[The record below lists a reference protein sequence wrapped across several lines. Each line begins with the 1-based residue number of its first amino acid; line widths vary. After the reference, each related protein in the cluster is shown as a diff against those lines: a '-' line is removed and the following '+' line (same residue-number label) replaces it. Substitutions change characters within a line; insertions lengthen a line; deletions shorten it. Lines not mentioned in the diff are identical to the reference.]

1 MRIPASLLKA
11 KRLSPLRYPGGKH
24 LLAPYVAGVIEEN
37 FLTGCTLYEPFAGG
51 AAVSL
56 DLLRMEFIDRAVLIE
71 RDPLVY
77 AFWYCVKNELDAL
90 CAAVEATNVTIET
103 WHALQPLRIVDDP
116 ANSEFTL
123 LQLGVA
129 GLFFNRTNF
138 SGVLGAGP
146 IGGFSQKSKY
156 KIDCRFNKRV
166 IIEGLRNLEFLAP
179 AIEPRFGD
187 ALSWFS
193 KTNANILS
201 RNAFVYIDPPYYVQG
216 SKLYRHFFVAD
227 QHKIL
232 AKKLTDA
239 TYPWLLS
246 YDDAPPVRALYSTS
260 NVQPIYLD
268 YRVKSSR
275 LAKEIVI
282 SNLRIPP
289 PVYDG
294 VPYIQDAQPIGAVN
308 ERRLSGRA
316 KIKKLAF

>member
-1 MRIPASLLKA
+1 VKLSPSLKA

-24 LLAPYVAGVIEEN
+24 FLAPYVASVIEEN

-56 DLLRMEFIDRAVLIE
+56 ELLRLEYIDRAVLIE

-77 AFWYCVKNELDAL
+77 AFWHCVKHELDSL
-90 CAAVEATNVTIET
+90 CGAIEAANVTIET
-103 WHALQPLRIVDDP
+103 WHELQPLRNVNNLTDC
-116 ANSEFTL
+116 SYTL

-146 IGGFSQKSKY
+146 IGGASQKSQY
-156 KIDCRFNKRV
+156 KIDCRFNKRAIV
-166 IIEGLRNLEFLAP
+166 QGLRGLEHLSH

-187 ALSWFS
+187 ALTWLTQVNS
-193 KTNANILS
+193 NDLS
-201 RNAFVYIDPPYYVQG
+201 NNAFVYVDPPYFIQG
-216 SKLYRHFFVAD
+216 PKLYRHFFNDA
-227 QHKIL
+227 QHGAL
-232 AKKLTDA
+232 AKSLTDA

-246 YDDAPPVRALYSTS
+246 YDDVPRIRELYSQS

-275 LAKEIVI
+275 LAKEIMI
-282 SNLRIPP
+282 SNLVIPP
-289 PVYDG
+289 PVYEG
-294 VPYIQDAQPIGAVN
+294 ITHTQEMVIS
-308 ERRLSGRA
+308 R
-316 KIKKLAF
+316 